1 MTLPNY
7 TWDCGVDN
15 VPGYAG
21 TKHIEVQAYFS
32 DEAMNYAENITGGQC
47 NYAVIVHKPNQSQN
61 TETGGF
67 GTLLVGGGLIW
78 LLLALL

>member
-7 TWDCGVDN
+7 TWDCGVIN
-15 VPGYAG
+15 VPGYVG
-21 TKHIEVQAYFS
+21 TKHIEVQAYFP
-32 DEAMNYAENITGGQC
+32 DEAMTYAENITGGQC
-47 NYAVIVHKPNQSQN
+47 DYAVRVHKPNHTQN
-61 TETGGF
+61 TETGEF